1 MPGGHVEPGEPLEVG
16 IAREVEEE
24 CGIKLKRIDNEYY
37 FAHEK
42 VEIKPF
48 YSFESNMS
56 WAISAEKAPTNAHLI
71 VYFSI
76 KLPINKQKIRLK
88 LQETEVSLAAWVS

>member
-1 MPGGHVEPGEPLEVG
+1 MLPGGHVEPGEPLEVG

-24 CGIKLKRIDNEYY
+24 CGIKLTRKGNDYY

-48 YSFESNMS
+48 YAFESNMS
-56 WAISAEKAPTNAHLI
+56 CAGYSVKKAPTNHHLI

-76 KLPINKQKIRLK
+76 KLPILK
-88 LQETEVSLAAWVS
+88 